1 VKVCDI
7 KADMSNLSGAL
18 ERVSG
23 TKGIWWQL
31 NYEIGIQ
38 FGATELSA
46 KMYWKENVRRRPFWS
61 HFFLQFELLYFRR
74 GVNAKAT

>member
-1 VKVCDI
+1 LNDGYVKVCDI

-46 KMYWKENVRRRPFWS
+46 KMYWKENGSECESNMTVIPKEF
-61 HFFLQFELLYFRR
+61 
-74 GVNAKAT
+74 T